1 MVQAALRSGTAHR
14 RSVFELFPRRIPE
27 GRRYG
32 VVAGVGR
39 ALDALEE
46 FHFDESTLSLLQGVV
61 DQATLDWLA
70 DYRFSGDIWGYA
82 EGEMYFPYSPLLI
95 VESSFA
101 EAVLLET
108 LLLSIYNH
116 DSAIASAASRMT
128 MAAHGRP
135 CIEMGSR
142 RTHEEAAVACARAA
156 YICGFAAS
164 SNLAARQ
171 RYGIPSAGTSAHS
184 FTLLHDTEAD
194 AFRAQIASLGT
205 STTLLVD
212 TYDIAEAVRLGV
224 EVAGTGLGAVRI
236 DSGDL
241 GELALQVREQLDE
254 LGATKTRIIV
264 TSDLDEFAI
273 AALAAAPVDG
283 YGVGTQLVVGS
294 GHPTCGFVYKL
305 VSREGADGSMVNV
318 AKKSKEKMSIGG
330 RKFALRRRRAGVA
343 QAEVIGIGVPPEDD
357 GDDRPLLVEL
367 VRDGEVIGREP
378 LDSARDRHTMARA
391 ELPMEAH
398 QMSKRRSRHR
408 HPAPGRLRWRS

>member
-1 MVQAALRSGTAHR
+1 M
-14 RSVFELFPRRIPE
+14 
-27 GRRYG
+27 
-32 VVAGVGR
+32 
-39 ALDALEE
+39 
-46 FHFDESTLSLLQGVV
+46 
-61 DQATLDWLA
+61 
-70 DYRFSGDIWGYA
+70 
-82 EGEMYFPYSPLLI
+82 
-95 VESSFA
+95 
-101 EAVLLET
+101 
-108 LLLSIYNH
+108 
-116 DSAIASAASRMT
+116 
-128 MAAHGRP
+128 
-135 CIEMGSR
+135 
-142 RTHEEAAVACARAA
+142 
-156 YICGFAAS
+156 
-164 SNLAARQ
+164 
-171 RYGIPSAGTSAHS
+171 
-184 FTLLHDTEAD
+184 LHDTEEA

-241 GELALQVREQLDE
+241 GELAHQVREQLDE

-305 VSREGADGSMVNV
+305 VSRQGADGSMVNV
-318 AKKSKEKMSIGG
+318 AKKSKEKISIGG
-330 RKFALRRRRAGVA
+330 RKFALRRRRAGIA

-378 LDSARDRHTMARA
+378 LDRARDRHTMTRA

-398 QMSKRRSRHR
+398 QMSKGEAVIDTLHL
-408 HPAPGRLRWRS
+408 GG